1 METLPWAWYFD
12 PAVLRLEQERIFARA
27 WQYAGH
33 VGDAPE
39 PGSYFSARAGDIPVV
54 VVRGRDGELRAFVNV
69 CRHRGFQLVQGAAR
83 RETIQCAYHAWT
95 YDLDG
100 SLRAA
105 PRSDREHEFRRD
117 ELGLVPVRV
126 ETWGPFVF
134 VNASAAAPPLNEA
147 LGSVP
152 TRVAELFDV
161 DTLRFR
167 LRADM
172 EVACNWKIACEN
184 FLECYHCAVAHP
196 AFSAL
201 VDVSPDAYR
210 LEADGLTSSQFG
222 PLRGGGGFLG
232 DGAVPR
238 SQFHFVWP
246 NVGINIFPGHAN
258 LSIGPILPA
267 GPERTHRF
275 LDYFFAADA
284 PDDWIRE
291 LLEFDDQVGRED
303 AALVERV
310 QLGVRSGVIAEG
322 RLLEASEP
330 LVRHFDEL
338 TSAALAAREV

>member
-1 METLPWAWYFD
+1 METLPWSWYSD
-12 PAVLRLEQERIFARA
+12 PTVLRLEQDRIFARA

-39 PGSYFSARAGDIPVV
+39 PASYFSARAGDIPVL
-54 VVRGRDGELRAFVNV
+54 VVRGRDGDLRAFVNV
-69 CRHRGFQLVQGAAR
+69 CRHRGFELVDGAGQ
-83 RETIQCAYHAWT
+83 RETIQCGYHAWT

-100 SLRAA
+100 ALRAA
-105 PRSDREHEFRRD
+105 PRSDREREFRRD

-134 VNASAAAPPLNEA
+134 VNPSDDAPPLHEA
-147 LGSVP
+147 LGPVP
-152 TRVAELFDV
+152 AQVAELFDV

-167 LRADM
+167 LRA
-172 EVACNWKIACEN
+172 ETELACNWKIACEN

-196 AFSAL
+196 EFSAL

-210 LEADGLTSSQFG
+210 LEADGATSSQFG
-222 PLRGGGGFLG
+222 PLRDGGGFLG
-232 DGAVPR
+232 EGTVRR

-258 LSIGPILPA
+258 LSIGPILPV
-267 GPERTHRF
+267 GPERTQRF
-275 LDYFFAADA
+275 LDYFFAGDA
-284 PDDWIRE
+284 PDEWIRE
-291 LLEFDDQVGRED
+291 LLEFDDRVGRED

-310 QLGVRSGVIAEG
+310 QRGVRSGAIASG

-330 LVRHFDEL
+330 LVRRFEEL
-338 TSAALAAREV
+338 TAAALALEAA